1 MDKTIYKLSDVF
13 LEIGNILKKYEDSS
27 NITKEKE
34 KVNSIYSINDV
45 ITLYPC
51 LSKHIITKHIN
62 EGKLPVI
69 RIGNHRYFYKEDI
82 ENILQ
87 AKPEKINISNKLN
100 TWRNNE

>member
-1 MDKTIYKLSDVF
+1 MNRTIYKLSDVF
-13 LEIGNILKKYEDSS
+13 LEISNILKKYEDNL
-27 NITKEKE
+27 NITQEKK

-62 EGKLPVI
+62 EGSLPVI
-69 RIGNHRYFYKEDI
+69 RVGNHRYFYKEDI

-87 AKPEKINISNKLN
+87 AKPEKICNKLN
-100 TWRNNE
+100 IRRNNE